1 MSSGQITI
9 RNRENFDNSTEQSI
23 ADLVYNELVPT
34 FKVDVDDSE
43 WKNADKYIKTEI
55 AELEKNI
62 REEISKL
69 DENQKEN
76 TDNLDIKIKDILEN
90 KINEIDKRL
99 GDNQGDLS
107 GEIKAIKK
115 EIENLKA
122 RKPTD
127 VIVKRDNEKPLDIGI
142 QHYQLPI
149 LIKIIAA
156 KLNVY
161 LVGPAGAGKTYAAI
175 QCAKAL
181 GVEFYFTGAVASE
194 FKLTGFIDAQGRI
207 VSTEFRKAFENG
219 GLFLFDEIDASYP
232 QAVLAFNA
240 ALANDYMDFPDKRV
254 ERNKNFYCIAA
265 ANTYGQGADRQYVGR
280 NQLDAA
286 SLDRFAFIDWKYDEN
301 FEREL
306 ANNQDWSDYIQRIRR
321 YIEMQKI
328 RHVVS
333 PRASINGAKLLAEG
347 IPRET
352 VEQTIIWKGLDEA
365 TKTKILE
372 NCTPK
377 KMKAQATVAG
387 EFTPKV
393 KVGDNVSA
401 ADIIGEIEYP
411 DRYGDYSTEEINA
424 QFNGVITF
432 ISDSK
437 EVEEEELIVEIDC
450 YGNK

>member
-1 MSSGQITI
+1 MSLGHIKVK
-9 RNRENFDNSTEQSI
+9 NRQRLNNGMEQNV
-23 ADLVYNELVPT
+23 ADIVYQLVPT
-34 FKVDVDDSE
+34 FEVNVDDNE
-43 WKNADKYIKTEI
+43 WENADESIKKEI
-55 AELEKNI
+55 NELEQNI
-62 REEISKL
+62 NKELLKS
-69 DENQKEN
+69 DEKQKE
-76 TDNLDIKIKDILEN
+76 DVKILDSKITDILEN
-90 KINEIDKRL
+90 KIKEIDKRL
-99 GDNQGDLS
+99 GNNQGNLS
-107 GEIKAIKK
+107 DEIKAIKK

-142 QHYQLPI
+142 QHYQLPT

-254 ERNKNFYCIAA
+254 ERNEKFYCIAA

-286 SLDRFAFIDWKYDEN
+286 SLDRFAFLDWKYDEN
-301 FEREL
+301 LEREL
-306 ANNQDWSDYIQRIRR
+306 AKNQDWSNYVQKIRR
-321 YIEMQKI
+321 YIETQKI

-347 IPRET
+347 ISRET
-352 VEQTIIWKGLDEA
+352 VEQTIIWKGLDESV
-365 TKTKILE
+365 KTKILE
-372 NCTPK
+372 NIAPK
-377 KMKAQATVAG
+377 KITVNEDGTFVPRA
-387 EFTPKV
+387 
-393 KVGDNVSA
+393 KVGDIVTKDS
-401 ADIIGEIEYP
+401 IIGEIEYKAQN
-411 DRYGDYSTEEINA
+411 RWGNIETSTEEIEA
-424 QFNGVITF
+424 QFNGVV
-432 ISDSK
+432 ISIS
-437 EVEEEELIVEIDC
+437 
-450 YGNK
+450 GNKDVKKNEIIAGIECYDN